1 MFRFPFGP
9 RPAPG
14 QLQRYT
20 SAPRQKPVGYGDLLT
35 HASFSPELS
44 FLLSMTLKDGLDKK
58 TVLDM
63 LKNIEP
69 YVDTSDRDAI
79 HNIFHALNVADN
91 YRRQPPIP
99 PPGRHGAGLSD
110 FSKLSRHQALLDIL
124 QRYAS
129 PDTCSMLRALS
140 QSARTQENFE
150 RMVRRIDKLRN
161 MNMSSPE
168 NMFEAISMFMPP
180 EEQSKFRN
188 MQNMIRMMGSMKNFK
203 PEDLFKFMGNF
214 K

>member
-14 QLQRYT
+14 HIQRYNT
-20 SAPRQKPVGYGDLLT
+20 PQEKPVGYDDLLR

-44 FLLSMTLKDGLDKK
+44 FLLSMTLKDGLERK

-69 YVDTSDRDAI
+69 FVNTSDREAI
-79 HNIFHALNVADN
+79 NTIFHALNIADN
-91 YRRQPPIP
+91 YRRQPPVN

-110 FSKLSRHQALLDIL
+110 FSKLSRHQALLEIL

-129 PDTCSMLRALS
+129 PDTCSMLRSLS
-140 QSARTQENFE
+140 QSARAQENFE
-150 RMVRRIDKLRN
+150 RMARRIEKLRN

-188 MQNMIRMMGSMKNFK
+188 MQNMMRMMGSMKNFK
-203 PEDLFKFMGNF
+203 PEDLFKFMGNY